1 MKAKKR
7 TVRFYE
13 PILKTPE
20 GETKYLPDTFWKSFL
35 QYAST
40 IDQGERDISYRGRTY
55 LGVANFHA
63 GTGHDYLYIGK
74 RRPKGDYPDDVDDN
88 GDAVSVALNQTV
100 KSLVEPAYI
109 VPTGKRLIVA
119 VLRSSGGPSPEALE
133 AWLSAAAN
141 FDVGEDSLK
150 LAAVAQD
157 DKWERLQHAQLVS
170 KIEFRVEPDV
180 VEDLGEGEF
189 SLAVKKVMDLSERD
203 ASLNLTISFGSSLPD
218 TLAGQSFTARA
229 KDFLRG
235 SKYSKAKAT
244 TKIQNADGKWAT
256 DEINFVHEI
265 VTHSVR
271 VGDSE
276 DVPLTPDLV
285 LPEISRAIDE
295 FRSEF

>member
-1 MKAKKR
+1 M
-7 TVRFYE
+7 RFYE
-13 PILKTPE
+13 PVLKTPE
-20 GETKYLPDTFWKSFL
+20 GETRYLPDTFWKSFL

-40 IDQGERDISYRGRTY
+40 LDQTQRDIPYRGRTY
-55 LGVANFHA
+55 LGASNFHTP
-63 GTGHDYLYIGK
+63 TGLDYLYIGK
-74 RRPKGDYPDDVDDN
+74 RRPKGDYPDDVNDN

-133 AWLSAAAN
+133 AWLAAASN
-141 FDVGEDSLK
+141 FDIGEDTFK

-157 DKWERLQHAQLVS
+157 DKWVRLEQAQLVS
-170 KIEFRVEPDV
+170 KVEVRIEPAAAD
-180 VEDLGEGEF
+180 DLDDGEF
-189 SLAVKKVMDLSERD
+189 SRAVRNVMELSERD

-218 TLAGQSFTARA
+218 TLAGQTFTARA
-229 KDFLRG
+229 KDFLHAK
-235 SKYSKAKAT
+235 KYAKAKAT
-244 TKIQNADGKWAT
+244 TKVQNAAGKWDT
-256 DEINFVHEI
+256 DEINFIHEI

-285 LPEISRAIDE
+285 LPEVSRAIDE
-295 FRSEF
+295 FKTDF